1 MLLAQDWHLVVLDE
15 AQAIKNPL
23 TKITQLVCQLNAR
36 CRLCLSG
43 TPIEN
48 HLGELWSYF
57 AFLMPGLLGTHK
69 QFGRLF
75 RTPIEKR
82 GDRKR
87 QSVLASR
94 LRPFILRRTKAAV
107 AAELPPKTEIVQRI
121 ELGGDQRDLYETVRL
136 AMHEKVR
143 QAVAEKGLNR
153 SQIVILDAL
162 LKLRQAC
169 CDPRLVKLAAARRA
183 AGSAKLAALMEIV
196 PELIAEGR
204 RSCSSRNSACSI

>member
-1 MLLAQDWHLVVLDE
+1 M
-15 AQAIKNPL
+15 
-23 TKITQLVCQLNAR
+23 
-36 CRLCLSG
+36 
-43 TPIEN
+43 
-48 HLGELWSYF
+48 
-57 AFLMPGLLGTHK
+57 
-69 QFGRLF
+69 
-75 RTPIEKR
+75 
-82 GDRKR
+82 
-87 QSVLASR
+87 LASR

-204 RSCSSRNSACSI
+204 QILLFSQFTSMLDLIKPELDRARVPFVELRGDTGDRVTPVARFQGGAVPLFLISLKAGVPG